1 MIPPFKAFL
10 ALLWATPDWQR
21 YFADTVGEVRRSFLP
36 LAIEFGMLVAFWLI
50 VGGGD
55 SGFGFTGILLQS
67 MADLAA
73 TACFLTLFAVA
84 ALRFG
89 FRSGLCRTIAAFNWV
104 SLILAVMAQ
113 IMVGVSQLIDSQSLL
128 LGSGAMLFI
137 WLNVTLFRLMKQ
149 AMQLPTAGIVGAL
162 VLHILLALTFTQA
175 AFSVQMRF
183 DPPAA
188 LQSAS

>member
-1 MIPPFKAFL
+1 MMLPLKAFL

-21 YFADTVGEVRRSFLP
+21 YLADTVGEVRRSFIP
-36 LAIEFGMLVAFWLI
+36 LVIEFLMLVALWLI
-50 VGGGD
+50 VGDEG
-55 SGFGFTGILLQS
+55 SGLGFMGIVLQS

-89 FRSGLCRTIAAFNWV
+89 YRSGLCRTIAAFNWV

-113 IMVGVSQLIDSQSLL
+113 ILVTVAQLVDSQPLL

-149 AMQLPTAGIVGAL
+149 AMELPAAGIVGAL

-175 AFSVQMRF
+175 ALGVQMRF